1 MFVVLG
7 ADWCHGCKGVRKK
20 LTALGLE
27 HKYVRMPTGEKGW
40 DLVEKM
46 TGRRAVPAVFYKFE
60 TLKEFYKAMDD
71 LKLEERQLTEDE
83 LEEIND

>member
-20 LTALGLE
+20 LTALGME
-27 HKYVRMPTGEKGW
+27 HQYVQMPAGTKGW

-46 TGRRAVPAVFYKFE
+46 TGRRAVPAVFYKFD

-71 LKLEERQLTEDE
+71 LNLPERQLTEDE
-83 LEEIND
+83 LEEIDD